1 MSTCRSRSYRGALNK
16 FVPVFK
22 SKFSHRVWLGRA
34 LVSGVKRWYN
44 GVTLMSVVS
53 LVMITRHPRTQEHS
67 HMSDMTNISINI
79 RYLLQDVEWFISN
92 NGYFC
97 TQERERKM
105 RTLFE
110 RVIITSLIDAWRDI
124 AIWSTQL
131 LSGNQNHGGWYQA
144 VIRALNEQLDSHDV
158 PGGMRLFSKT

>member
-44 GVTLMSVVS
+44 GVSPMSVVS
-53 LVMITRHPRTQEHS
+53 LVMITRHPHTQEHS

-79 RYLLQDVEWFISN
+79 RYLLQDVDRVIYFKQRLFLHTGERTENENFIWASN
-92 NGYFC
+92 NHFTYWC
-97 TQERERKM
+97 VDRYCDM
-105 RTLFE
+105 IHSTLIWE
-110 RVIITSLIDAWRDI
+110 SESRGMISGCYQSSQW
-124 AIWSTQL
+124 AI
-131 LSGNQNHGGWYQA
+131 
-144 VIRALNEQLDSHDV
+144 R
-158 PGGMRLFSKT
+158 